1 MPVREGLTFTN
12 AHKKGLFVLSI
23 VILVLTAGAISV
35 RHFSREDTLSSEF
48 AEPFFS
54 SPVYTRDSASRLD
67 INLADSAQWV
77 SLKGI
82 GPVLARRILNYRRSL
97 GGFSTIEQVAQVYG
111 VSKETFETISPLL
124 FVNEITAPVRPEAT
138 YTQRSQRSEE
148 YPLLDINLASAEDL
162 KKLPGIGD
170 VLSERIIRYR
180 NSLKGFESV
189 DDLGAVYGLKTET
202 LSEIRDYLYVNT
214 LTLSEVRKNIPEIR
228 DLLADNTPAEKEP
241 DDAVRSLRDLPFEEL
256 TGNGYSRGN
265 DAGSGASKIAT
276 LDINTADSAQLVA
289 LPGIGAVL
297 SGKII
302 KYRKK
307 VGYFFDVAQLREIY
321 GLSEEN
327 YQRMSPYLYIGNT
340 ENYPKKDLNTVYFK
354 VLAAYP
360 SIDLSLAENITQ
372 QRKKAG
378 RFDSWEEVANIKSM
392 TPEALE
398 VLKAYFKI

>member
-23 VILVLTAGAISV
+23 VILVLTAGTVSI
-35 RHFSREDTLSSEF
+35 RQLSKEENLSLEF
-48 AEPFFS
+48 AEPFFT

-82 GPVLARRILNYRRSL
+82 GPILAKRILNYRRSL
-97 GGFSTIEQVAQVYG
+97 GGFSSIEQVAQVYG
-111 VSKETFETISPLL
+111 LSQETFETIAPYL
-124 FVNEITAPVRPEAT
+124 FVNEITAPAKPV
-138 YTQRSQRSEE
+138 YTHAGNSRSAEE
-148 YPLLDINLASAEDL
+148 YPLLDINLASAEEL

-170 VLSERIIRYR
+170 VLSERIVRYR
-180 NSLKGFESV
+180 SSLKGFESV
-189 DDLGAVYGLKTET
+189 EDLGAVYGLKPET
-202 LSEIRDYLYVNT
+202 LSDIRDYLYVNT
-214 LTLSEVRKNIPEIR
+214 MTLSEIRKNSPEIH
-228 DLLADNTPAEKEP
+228 DLLADNSAKQEEP
-241 DDAVRSLRDLPFEEL
+241 DPGIRSLNDLPFEEL

-265 DAGSGASKIAT
+265 DAASGSAKIRA
-276 LDINTADSAQLVA
+276 LDLNTADSAELIT

-302 KYRKK
+302 RYRNK
-307 VGYFFDVAQLREIY
+307 VGYFFDVSQLRDIY

-327 YQRMSPYLYIGNT
+327 YQRMSPYLYIGSI
-340 ENYPKKDLNTVYFK
+340 ENYPKQDLNTVYFR

-360 SIDLSLAENITQ
+360 AIDLSLAETITQ
-372 QRKKAG
+372 HRKKTG
-378 RFDSWEEVANIKSM
+378 RFDSWDEVARVKNM